1 MFPAGIF
8 WNIHGEI
15 AIEYISQQCDVQPK
29 ILLPTSNSKDKSM
42 WMAKG
47 QRLLPIPVYII
58 NDCGQAS
65 HCMPLSVAGVYCGRF
80 IILPF
85 LLSLR
90 DEKDII
96 QIKPLLRRNF

>member
-1 MFPAGIF
+1 
-8 WNIHGEI
+8 
-15 AIEYISQQCDVQPK
+15 
-29 ILLPTSNSKDKSM
+29 
-42 WMAKG
+42 MAKG

-96 QIKPLLRRNF
+96 QIKPTAKELVAKQLFKMYAL